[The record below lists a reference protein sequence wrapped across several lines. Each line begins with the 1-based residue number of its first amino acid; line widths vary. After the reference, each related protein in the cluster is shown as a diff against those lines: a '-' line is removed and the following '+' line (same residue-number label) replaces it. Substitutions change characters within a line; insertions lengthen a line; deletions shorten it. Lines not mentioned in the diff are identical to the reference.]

1 MMSNLDKDL
10 TEKSFFK
17 QVQEK
22 IGVKPSYACLAI
34 VVLICIL
41 AIFDIAADLLTTLFG
56 MVYPAYMS
64 WKVPSSQ
71 QRPFRKKMMRRKKY
85 GWPTG

>member
-1 MMSNLDKDL
+1 MMSNLDNDL

-17 QVQEK
+17 QIQEK

-34 VVLICIL
+34 VVVISIL

-64 WKVPSSQ
+64 WKVLALKRRPS
-71 QRPFRKKMMRRKKY
+71 RKKMTRRRKY
-85 GWPTG
+85 G